1 MRPLRSFLSFQDP
14 PVASRRLASLA
25 PASASLLPPAAEPD
39 FNPSNQPP
47 HPTPVAVGEPGS
59 PGGRRAS
66 PPRYIPNERR
76 GRALP
81 VLAATEYGN
90 PRVFTAL

>member
-25 PASASLLPPAAEPD
+25 PASASLLPAAEPD

-81 VLAATEYGN
+81 VPPATEYGN
-90 PRVFTAL
+90 PRVFMAL